1 VTGQVF
7 VDTSAWI
14 ALVSRDD
21 AYHEVAA
28 GYYRDLRGPSLVTT
42 NAVMYETYNWL
53 AVHRQRRAVSV
64 LRDRVEAAQAVGLL
78 DVVVVNADIESAAFR
93 IFEQFDDVVL
103 TYTDCL
109 SAAVARA
116 AAVEAVFSFDDDFS
130 VLGFATVPS
139 YRRTRYRQ

>member
-1 VTGQVF
+1 MSQVF

-21 AYHEVAA
+21 AYHGAAA

-64 LRDRVEAAQAVGLL
+64 LRDRIEAAQAVGLL
-78 DVVVVNADIESAAFR
+78 DVVAVNADLESTAFR
-93 IFEQFDDVVL
+93 IFDQFDDVVL

-116 AAVEAVFSFDDDFS
+116 AAVEAVFTFDDDFS

-139 YRRTRYRQ
+139 YRRTR